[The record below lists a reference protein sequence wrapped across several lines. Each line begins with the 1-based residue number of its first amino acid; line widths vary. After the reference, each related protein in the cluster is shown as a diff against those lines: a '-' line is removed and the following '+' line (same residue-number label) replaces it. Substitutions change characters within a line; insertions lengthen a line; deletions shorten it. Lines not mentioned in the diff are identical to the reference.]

1 MWLITNKGLLSV
13 VEDRDD
19 PKTLIV
25 RARQDG
31 LLEEMIEEAGLEAR
45 VWQDEYAD
53 YPNRAKMSRVDFTDL
68 VYTQVLRIDYPNFKN
83 SVADPKL
90 KSLLSRVWSVLAD
103 LGMGKFY
110 GLRPGPRRARQR
122 TLDIDPGLDPEEAFF
137 RSLPKKAFLDDGS
150 LDPDYIQ
157 GI

>member
-25 RARQDG
+25 RSRQDG
-31 LLEEMIEEAGLEAR
+31 LLEAMIEEAGLEAR

-53 YPNRAKMSRVDFTDL
+53 HPNRAKMSRVDFTDL

-83 SVADPKL
+83 SIEDPKL

-110 GLRPGPRRARQR
+110 GLGRRPSTRQR
-122 TLDIDPGLDPEEAFF
+122 HLALDFDQDPEEAFF

-150 LDPDYIQ
+150 LDPDYSQ